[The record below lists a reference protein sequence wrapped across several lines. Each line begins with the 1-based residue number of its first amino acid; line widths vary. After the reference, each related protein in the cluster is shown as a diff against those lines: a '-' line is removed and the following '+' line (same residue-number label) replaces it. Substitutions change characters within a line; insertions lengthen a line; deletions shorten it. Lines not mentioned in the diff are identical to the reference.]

1 MLELTTRFEGIT
13 TGARPGRARLSAKQA
28 AQKAIANLR
37 YIARPTAVRPSDT
50 FALNLGPEEDP
61 KAQQCVMRHAL
72 RLRAEKGGRKGIRVA
87 EKLMCSL
94 PNDFAGE
101 PAREAVRLIA
111 KRLAAGSP
119 DVKIYA
125 AIHTDR
131 PNNLH
136 AHFLVIDG
144 LETREQARKRVGS
157 NAKRVRPRSVVR
169 VNERGRPKELRRM
182 FADAINEVAEL
193 RGLTHVE
200 FRSYQSRGRTG
211 KPGSHR
217 GTKASFRSKVMT
229 REFLQGV
236 LLSPIDDLFQD
247 AKQRAEKDVI
257 DELELHISNL
267 RIYSARENRRG
278 RRAATRF

>member
-1 MLELTTRFEGIT
+1 MLELTTRFDGIT
-13 TGARPGRARLSAKQA
+13 TGARPGRARLSVKQA

-37 YIARPTAVRPSDT
+37 YIARPAAVRPGDT
-50 FALNLGPEEDP
+50 VALNLGNAEGANS
-61 KAQQCVMRHAL
+61 KAWQTVMRDAL
-72 RLRAEKGGRKGIRVA
+72 RCRASRGGRKGIRLA

-94 PNDFAGE
+94 PNDFDGE

-144 LETREQARKRVGS
+144 LETREQAKKRVGG

-169 VNERGRPKELRRM
+169 LNDRGRPKELRKM
-182 FADAINEVAEL
+182 FAGAINEVAE
-193 RGLTHVE
+193 RHGLMRVE
-200 FRSYQSRGRTG
+200 
-211 KPGSHR
+211 HR
-217 GTKASFRSKVMT
+217 SFRDRGKA
-229 REFLQGV
+229 RRPGNHLG
-236 LLSPIDDLFQD
+236 PRR
-247 AKQRAEKDVI
+247 AK
-257 DELELHISNL
+257 
-267 RIYSARENRRG
+267 RRG
-278 RRAATRF
+278 HDWEKMLTKVIGEPFNDVFVEDPERDGGDPAQEIFNDLLMAFRKSSRRLAQQSVR

>member
-37 YIARPTAVRPSDT
+37 YIARPTAVRPGDT
-50 FALNLGPEEDP
+50 VALNLGTGDDP
-61 KAQQCVMRHAL
+61 KALQSVIREAFRC
-72 RLRAEKGGRKGIRVA
+72 RAGRGGRKGIRVA

-169 VNERGRPKELRRM
+169 LNDRGRPKELRRL
-182 FADAINEVAEL
+182 FADTINEVAE
-193 RGLTHVE
+193 RHGLTKVE
-200 FRSYQSRGRTG
+200 YKSFRERQYCRKPGIHRGAKPLFRS
-211 KPGSHR
+211 P
-217 GTKASFRSKVMT
+217 SKLFKQFSMV
-229 REFLQGV
+229 
-236 LLSPIDDLFQD
+236 PIEQLFPPE
-247 AKQRAEKDVI
+247 QRYD
-257 DELELHISNL
+257 DELEDLLGWIERSKKRVRVPRL
-267 RIYSARENRRG
+267 RG
-278 RRAATRF
+278 